1 MFKKLREKCA
11 AAAAAAAPP
20 PPPQVGGL
28 VAGQFSAAFLIA
40 RCVGGREQ
48 EGKEAVLL
56 GREAYQSKWEANSPF
71 PPAHV
76 QLYANE
82 KHNRSGSRAFQDVVL
97 KGIKQL
103 GSQRQAQG

>member
-1 MFKKLREKCA
+1 M
-11 AAAAAAAPP
+11 
-20 PPPQVGGL
+20 GGL

-40 RCVGGREQ
+40 GYVGGREQ

-56 GREAYQSKWEANSPF
+56 GGEAYQSKWEANSPF

-82 KHNRSGSRAFQDVVL
+82 KRTQ
-97 KGIKQL
+97 
-103 GSQRQAQG
+103 